1 MNISF
6 ASETRLLNN
15 FPSVCFPLWN
25 SIACT
30 PAGGLVKI
38 RALEWII
45 SDQKP
50 IQMSQDTL
58 TQKQWESIYHKFW
71 SSKRLG
77 MRKMTLCIANRN
89 NDNGIFYRIMRE
101 LLVQLK
107 GVFFCKWMFHYFLLN
122 ILAGWLFMQSE
133 LQSRNSCHEMMHA
146 LSKPE
151 KCEKV
156 CHTILFA
163 LIWNVLFI
171 RQAFQYQ
178 QEIKIFRLMTFPS
191 IGK

>member
-30 PAGGLVKI
+30 PAGGCAGMNNI
-38 RALEWII
+38 RPKTNSNESRHWP
-45 SDQKP
+45 K
-50 IQMSQDTL
+50 
-58 TQKQWESIYHKFW
+58 KQWESNYHKFW

-101 LLVQLK
+101 LLAQLK
-107 GVFFCKWMFHYFLLN
+107 GVFFANECSITFFWIFW
-122 ILAGWLFMQSE
+122 LAGFLCNLRYNLE
-133 LQSRNSCHEMMHA
+133 
-146 LSKPE
+146 
-151 KCEKV
+151 
-156 CHTILFA
+156 
-163 LIWNVLFI
+163 I
-171 RQAFQYQ
+171 RVMRWCTPWVNR
-178 QEIKIFRLMTFPS
+178 KM
-191 IGK
+191 

>member
-30 PAGGLVKI
+30 PAGGCAGMNNI
-38 RALEWII
+38 RPKTNSNESRHWP
-45 SDQKP
+45 K
-50 IQMSQDTL
+50 
-58 TQKQWESIYHKFW
+58 KQWESIYHKFW

-89 NDNGIFYRIMRE
+89 NDNGIFNRIMRE
-101 LLVQLK
+101 LLAQLN

-146 LSKPE
+146 LSKAE
-151 KCEKV
+151 KCEEV
-156 CHTILFA
+156 YHTILFA
-163 LIWNVLFI
+163 LIWNVLFY

-178 QEIKIFRLMTFPS
+178 QGIKIFRLMTFPS